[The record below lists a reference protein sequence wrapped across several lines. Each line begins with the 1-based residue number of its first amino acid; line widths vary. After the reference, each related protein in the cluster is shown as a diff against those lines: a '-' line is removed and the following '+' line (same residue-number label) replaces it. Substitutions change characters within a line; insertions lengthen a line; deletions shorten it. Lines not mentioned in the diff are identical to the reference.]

1 MPLDEQACPA
11 LARGVR
17 LQRDPKTGQPL
28 LLYPE
33 GAIQLSETAN
43 AILQRCNGATTVTK
57 IVAELTEEYDSVS
70 EALHKD
76 VLDCLGDLYDRKLVV
91 V

>member
-1 MPLDEQACPA
+1 MPPDEQACPA

-17 LQRDPKTGQPL
+17 LQTDPKTGQPL

-33 GAIQLSETAN
+33 GAIELSETAH
-43 AILQRCNGATTVTK
+43 AILQRCNGTTTVAA
-57 IVAELTEEYDSVS
+57 IVSALMDEYDTIP
-70 EALHKD
+70 EPLRKD
-76 VLDCLGDLYDRKLVV
+76 VLDCLGDLYERKLVV